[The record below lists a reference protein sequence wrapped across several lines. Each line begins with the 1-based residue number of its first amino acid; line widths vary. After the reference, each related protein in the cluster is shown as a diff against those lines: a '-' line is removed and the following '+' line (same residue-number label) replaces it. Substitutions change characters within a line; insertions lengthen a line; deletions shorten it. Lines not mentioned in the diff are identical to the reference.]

1 MENNILSI
9 VNYNHYSPPDGF
21 CFDDNCHDRYD
32 PIRADKR
39 LEDYNVD
46 KKANELVR
54 YFRNM
59 QNQYLSD
66 KILMHTFGD
75 DFCFANAHKNFK

>member
-39 LEDYNVD
+39 LEDY
-46 KKANELVR
+46 KKDPGE
-54 YFRNM
+54 
-59 QNQYLSD
+59 SD
-66 KILMHTFGD
+66 EYDLESLK
-75 DFCFANAHKNFK
+75 